1 MMHLPLQRRLAVVQL
16 GCMHRPKGS
25 NPGRAGGVVQ
35 DKPGAKFQS
44 DGMTL
49 CFVMPALVAGIH
61 VLLAASQ

>member
-1 MMHLPLQRRLAVVQL
+1 
-16 GCMHRPKGS
+16 MHRPKGS

-49 CFVMPALVAGIH
+49 CFVMPALAAGIH